1 MERKWIK
8 YKKRS
13 FCFISVFFFFSFL
26 RTEWI
31 YRQKLPTLIL
41 IEMTWNWKDVQYL
54 VYIYIYISC
63 NRNGYALDG
72 EKMTISAPCKRYFN
86 QIFNENSSFWKYF
99 TKFKLQN
106 PICESFEACKF
117 EKSHTLLQL
126 QTNLFQHTH
135 RYSSNHECIC
145 KLLHVKT
152 KRERRDAS

>member
-1 MERKWIK
+1 MFYFGIFFLLFFENGVNLSSKTANIDINRNDMKL
-8 YKKRS
+8 KRCS
-13 FCFISVFFFFSFL
+13 
-26 RTEWI
+26 
-31 YRQKLPTLIL
+31 IL
-41 IEMTWNWKDVQYL
+41 SL
-54 VYIYIYISC
+54 YIYSQVNISC

-126 QTNLFQHTH
+126 QTNLFQHTQVFIEP
-135 RYSSNHECIC
+135 RMYLQGFTCQNQ
-145 KLLHVKT
+145 
-152 KRERRDAS
+152 KRT